1 MPAQFYILALH
12 INIRYNDDMNLQERK
27 DTADIISKRAEVI
40 NKKIIALLAI
50 DGAMWVYGIKE
61 NGIVLLFALF
71 IFFISSIALITNL
84 LKLGDLEKQLER
96 LENE

>member
-1 MPAQFYILALH
+1 
-12 INIRYNDDMNLQERK
+12 MNLQERK

>member
-1 MPAQFYILALH
+1 
-12 INIRYNDDMNLQERK
+12 MNLQERK
-27 DTADIISKRAEVI
+27 DKADIISKRAEVI

-71 IFFISSIALITNL
+71 IFLISSIALI
-84 LKLGDLEKQLER
+84 
-96 LENE
+96 